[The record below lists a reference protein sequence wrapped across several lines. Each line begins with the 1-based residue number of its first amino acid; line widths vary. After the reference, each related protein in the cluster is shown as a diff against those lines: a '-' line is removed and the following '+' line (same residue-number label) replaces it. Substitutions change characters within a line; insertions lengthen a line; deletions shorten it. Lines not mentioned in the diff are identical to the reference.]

1 MAKRE
6 FKKTIEQCSRG
17 NWGCCRIELLQMNLT
32 DYIMQWQEGLT
43 TVLKLSHYINKEIG
57 LLTMNNYNILIKNFK
72 LYIK

>member
-1 MAKRE
+1 
-6 FKKTIEQCSRG
+6 
-17 NWGCCRIELLQMNLT
+17 MNLT